1 MSNSMRDL
9 VIGEAELDDEEDDD
23 SFDEETGE
31 TRPKKQNR
39 DQDMNDSSEEED
51 DDDDEE
57 EMQKVPRNAPPD
69 AIFSV
74 GIIPSNLGRLTGP
87 RRLHRRRRRR

>member
-31 TRPKKQNR
+31 TRAKNRNR
-39 DQDMNDSSEEED
+39 DQNMNDSSEEED

-57 EMQKVPRNAPPD
+57 EMQKVPRTAPRCHLSVAAASNAGP
-69 AIFSV
+69 V
-74 GIIPSNLGRLTGP
+74 TGP
-87 RRLHRRRRRR
+87 RRLHRRRR